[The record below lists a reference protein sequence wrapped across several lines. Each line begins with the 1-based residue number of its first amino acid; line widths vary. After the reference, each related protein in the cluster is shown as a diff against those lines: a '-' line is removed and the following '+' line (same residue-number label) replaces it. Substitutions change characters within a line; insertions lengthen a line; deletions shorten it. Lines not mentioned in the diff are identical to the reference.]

1 MNIPN
6 GQRKKHHLEITSS
19 KITFTSHHQT
29 QTHTHTFNRKATP
42 FSHVPGLAPRTWA
55 VQGPMNLMGL
65 RPSPLTVG
73 KRAVLECPRWFAKV
87 APSVECVF
95 LAPSVLSKRCCCCV
109 KSECAYF
116 GANLLHTHTQ
126 AHPHNL
132 YTASNSSFT
141 VGPEQCFMGLFWCD
155 SASDLRTFWTRV
167 AIMKPKFEVFL
178 PGMCSVSLI
187 DAVSKL

>member
-109 KSECAYF
+109 ESECAYF
-116 GANLLHTHTQ
+116 GANLLHTHTSTPSQ
-126 AHPHNL
+126 FIH
-132 YTASNSSFT
+132 SFQFVLHGWTWT
-141 VGPEQCFMGLFWCD
+141 VFYGVVLVWFCVWP
-155 SASDLRTFWTRV
+155 TN
-167 AIMKPKFEVFL
+167 FL
-178 PGMCSVSLI
+178 
-187 DAVSKL
+187 D

>member
-1 MNIPN
+1 M
-6 GQRKKHHLEITSS
+6 G
-19 KITFTSHHQT
+19 
-29 QTHTHTFNRKATP
+29 
-42 FSHVPGLAPRTWA
+42 GPRTNEFD
-55 VQGPMNLMGL
+55 GPASVPAHS
-65 RPSPLTVG
+65 RQESSPGVS
-73 KRAVLECPRWFAKV
+73 
-87 APSVECVF
+87 SVICESGPKCGMCF
-95 LAPSVLSKRCCCCV
+95 PPPSVLSKRCCCCV

-116 GANLLHTHTQ
+116 GANLLHTHTHTQ